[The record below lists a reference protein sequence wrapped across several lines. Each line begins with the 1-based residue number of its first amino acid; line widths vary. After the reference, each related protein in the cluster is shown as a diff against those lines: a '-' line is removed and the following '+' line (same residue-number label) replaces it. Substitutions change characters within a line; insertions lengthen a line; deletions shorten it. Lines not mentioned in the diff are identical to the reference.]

1 MPNTTPRIIT
11 VNGIQYM
18 YDASRGKTLSIPKV
32 YLRAGTH
39 RRTVTNEFLRLEGGQ
54 PSMTVGDGLTRPAT
68 ILSINANCETSH
80 SWSVKIL
87 KKGVATPLANLSLVT
102 QTYNKDESLNVDVDE
117 GSVLL
122 FKAEGINIP
131 FPRVL
136 LELAW
141 RIL

>member
-11 VNGIQYM
+11 LNGIQYM
-18 YDASRGKTLSIPKV
+18 YDVTRNKVLSIPKV

-39 RRTVTNEFLRLEGGQ
+39 RRTVTDEYLRLEDGQ
-54 PSMTVGDGLTRPAT
+54 PAMSVGDGVIRPAT
-68 ILSINANCETSH
+68 IMAITANCESAHT
-80 SWSVKIL
+80 WTVKIFS
-87 KKGVATPLANLSLVT
+87 KGTPLPLVT
-102 QTYNKDESLNVDVDE
+102 FAITAASYKKDEGISVDVPV

-122 FKAEGINIP
+122 FKVEGNNIP

-141 RIL
+141 RL